1 MLKKVLG
8 LAPRR
13 EPKAREPL
21 SRTERAVASLLAS
34 TVVASGV
41 AVAAVVTSL
50 GHGHVRADLPETSV
64 VSVRSTGLREDPFDP
79 DGVIEATR
87 GSGSGFV
94 VAAPSGALYVLTNSH
109 VVRDAVGVFL
119 DDDGAPSSVVYAD
132 ARRDVAAILVSA
144 PPASAAPA
152 EAKAKAKAKAT
163 RAPATLC
170 EAAPKVG
177 TEVAAVGDPF
187 GLRASLSRGVVS
199 GLHRAVPVSPDLTL
213 FDMVQTDALLNPG
226 NSGGPLVDLERG
238 CVLGMNTVI
247 MTQPDGAH
255 TGIGFAVPSRVLS
268 NVVRRADAAA
278 AEAEADGRTG
288 AREERVGL
296 PFSLLP
302 DAVADALGVGGAVVV
317 GVEDG
322 APLEGAYRDALGRP
336 FVRDIVVGFRS
347 GCAAGAA
354 FAHVASAGDLERLV
368 RAPEGERGFSLPVV
382 RGDAVV
388 EIPLGCKSDT

>member
-1 MLKKVLG
+1 M
-8 LAPRR
+8 
-13 EPKAREPL
+13 
-21 SRTERAVASLLAS
+21 ERAAASLLAS

-41 AVAAVVTSL
+41 AVVCGAFGYAH
-50 GHGHVRADLPETSV
+50 GHGHGPGHVQPRVLPETSV

-94 VAAPSGALYVLTNSH
+94 VAAPSGALYVLTNHH
-109 VVRDAVGVFL
+109 VVRDAVEVFL
-119 DDDGAPSSVVYAD
+119 DDDEAPSPVVYAD
-132 ARRDVAAILVSA
+132 ARRDVAAIL
-144 PPASAAPA
+144 ASPRAGRAS
-152 EAKAKAKAKAT
+152 

-170 EAAPKVG
+170 EAAPEVG

-187 GLRASLSRGVVS
+187 GFRASLSRGVVS
-199 GLHRAVPVSPDLTL
+199 GLHRAVPVSPGLTL

-226 NSGGPLVDLERG
+226 NSGGPLVDLEQG

-247 MTQPDGAH
+247 MTQTNGAH

-268 NVVRRADAAA
+268 DSVRRADAAE
-278 AEAEADGRTG
+278 AEAEGREGREG
-288 AREERVGL
+288 APEERGL

-302 DAVADALGVGGAVVV
+302 DAVADALGVVGAVVT

-322 APLEGAYRDALGRP
+322 APLEGAYRDARGRP

-347 GCAAGAA
+347 GCAPGASA
-354 FAHVASAGDLERLV
+354 RVASASDLEGLIH
-368 RAPEGERGFSLPVV
+368 PGDTGFTLQVV

-388 EIPLGCKSDT
+388 EIPLGCHDRF